1 MTPRKRE
8 PQQQPTND
16 EWPEVLTAREVASY
30 LRVNYLTV
38 LKLTRE
44 GKLPA
49 LAIGREYRYLR
60 SEIDRRM
67 RGAAE

>member
-1 MTPRKRE
+1 MTPRKRQ
-8 PQQQPTND
+8 PQQTASTD
-16 EWPEVLTAREVASY
+16 EWPEVLTAREVATY

-44 GKLPA
+44 GRLPA

-67 RGAAE
+67 RGTTE